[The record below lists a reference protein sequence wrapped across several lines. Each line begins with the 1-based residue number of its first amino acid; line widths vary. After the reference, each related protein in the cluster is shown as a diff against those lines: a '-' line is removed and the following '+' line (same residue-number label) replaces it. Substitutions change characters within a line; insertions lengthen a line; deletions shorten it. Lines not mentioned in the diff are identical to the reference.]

1 MSKNDDRILVL
12 RDKIFTQKEQLS
24 KNNKRFSPITNCILD
39 FRGAKYNLNTLNYD
53 LCVNLLVEL
62 NALNMSAKDLGVMT
76 SYGGYTL
83 SEWIIDIKNKMAM
96 LDSKKKESELKAME
110 VQLER
115 LLSEDKK
122 TELEIDKIAELLG
135 E

>member
-1 MSKNDDRILVL
+1 MSKNDERILVL
-12 RDKIFTQKEQLS
+12 REKICLQKEQLAKS
-24 KNNKRFSPITNCILD
+24 NKRFVPLTNCILD
-39 FRGAKYNLNTLNYD
+39 FRGAKYNLNTLTYD

-62 NALNMSAKDLGVMT
+62 NALNMSAKELGVMPNY
-76 SYGGYTL
+76 SGYSL
-83 SEWIIDIKNKMAM
+83 LEWITDVKNRMSM
-96 LDSKKKESELKAME
+96 LEIKKKDSELKAME
-110 VQLER
+110 SQLEK

>member
-1 MSKNDDRILVL
+1 MSKNDDRILIL
-12 RDKIFTQKEQLS
+12 RDKISAQKEQLS

-39 FRGAKYNLNTLNYD
+39 FRGVKYNLNTLNYD

-62 NALNMSAKDLGVMT
+62 NALNMSAKDLGVVPVY
-76 SYGGYTL
+76 SGYTL
-83 SEWIIDIKNKMAM
+83 PEWIADIKNKMTM
-96 LDSKKKESELKAME
+96 LDSKKKESELKSME